1 MRLIILAFISI
12 LTYALTLPK
21 EFSANFTQHIYSND
35 KNLTYKGKIF
45 YKNKEL
51 VWKYTYPTQ
60 KTIWI
65 KDKVYIYEPDLYQV
79 TITKR
84 KKLTLDKII
93 KNSKK
98 IGKDLYVSKINDKKI
113 YFIYDKTLKKL
124 YYTDEFGNKVEI
136 KFYNQ
141 KNYAPAKIFNINFPN
156 DVDYIYQG

>member
-1 MRLIILAFISI
+1 MRFIILAFISI
-12 LTYALTLPK
+12 LAYALSLPK
-21 EFSANFTQHIYSND
+21 EFSANFTQHIFSND

-51 VWKYTYPTQ
+51 VWKYTYPTE
-60 KTIWI
+60 KIIWI

-84 KKLTLDKII
+84 KKLTLDKIV

-98 IGKDLYVSKINDKKI
+98 IGKNLYLSKINNKKI
-113 YFIYDKTLKKL
+113 YFLYDKTLQKL
-124 YYTDEFGNKVEI
+124 YYTDELGNKVEI

-141 KNYAPAKIFNINFPN
+141 KNYAPKKVFEINFPN